1 MITAR
6 VGGQQVDI
14 RGLEPLI
21 ERLSAV
27 ASPVLNRMEA
37 YGGRL
42 LDRARNDWPV
52 GRRAKSGPRSRDQ
65 LGMEVVLSSSDKVAL
80 RLYSGAEYTR
90 YIKANKLGGRN
101 PWQVLLRK
109 PAIDNSDELAD
120 EVRRLLDDVGNGKGA
135 A

>member
-14 RGLEPLI
+14 RGLEPVL
-21 ERLSAV
+21 ERIAAV
-27 ASPVLNRMEA
+27 AGPVLSRMET

-42 LDRARNDWPV
+42 LTNARAEWPV
-52 GRRAKSGPRSRDQ
+52 GRKAKAGPRSRDQ
-65 LGMEVVLSSSDKVAL
+65 LSMEIVLDSPDRVAL

-109 PAIDNSDELAD
+109 PAIDNADELAA
-120 EVRRLLDDVGNGKGA
+120 EVKQLLVDVGNGRSQ
-135 A
+135 

>member
-37 YGGRL
+37 YGGKL
-42 LDRARNDWPV
+42 LERARNDWPV
-52 GRRAKSGPRSRDQ
+52 GRRPKPVRSRDQ
-65 LGMEVVLSSSDKVAL
+65 LGMEVVLSSPDKVAL
-80 RLYSGAEYTR
+80 RLFSGARYTR

-109 PAIDNSDELAD
+109 PAIDNADELAD
-120 EVRRLLDDVGNGKGA
+120 EVRRLLQDVGNGKGA